1 MKILSKVLGKL
12 CPKKRFVM
20 NVLDLS
26 ESEKGLATR
35 TVNNVFTSAS
45 LNKHTKSYRNI
56 QKLTSFEFKKD
67 STDEV
72 YPDANSEILNVQHL
86 LVESRQKLKVC
97 LDDIISRVETGN
109 TEHIEA
115 LLKAHRRQSDLV
127 TNYSETLDK
136 LYEKEI
142 KSLIVERERQS
153 SESDKTKLL
162 ADVETLSG
170 CVNIGLRSGDC
181 DTEVLLHD
189 NIFETLVER
198 VSQDCPFLYD
208 IVKSIFPTNN
218 ERKNKGAVHALSLC
232 L

>member
-1 MKILSKVLGKL
+1 MKTSRELTLSKVLVQPNRKRLCAKSSNTRANLSGRFCKARQEKLQSVLNENFVESPGKVT
-12 CPKKRFVM
+12 CQETVM

-26 ESEKGLATR
+26 ESEKGPATR
-35 TVNNVFTSAS
+35 TVNNVFPSVS

-56 QKLTSFEFKKD
+56 RKLTSFEFKKD

-115 LLKAHRRQSDLV
+115 LLKAHRRQSDIV

-142 KSLIVERERQS
+142 KSLKISNFQQMW
-153 SESDKTKLL
+153 
-162 ADVETLSG
+162 
-170 CVNIGLRSGDC
+170 GL
-181 DTEVLLHD
+181 
-189 NIFETLVER
+189 
-198 VSQDCPFLYD
+198 
-208 IVKSIFPTNN
+208 
-218 ERKNKGAVHALSLC
+218 
-232 L
+232 